1 MSALN
6 YLFMN
11 ISTKIITGF
20 AIGTIAGTLLGIL
33 LNSSEKSAKIELG
46 DGRKHLPLMQRL
58 FGKKEGST
66 RRFREVEKEIVAN

>member
-1 MSALN
+1 
-6 YLFMN
+6 MN

-33 LNSSEKSAKIELG
+33 LNSSEKSVQGEIELG
-46 DGRKHLPLMQRL
+46 DRKKHLPILQRL